1 MNYHSQT
8 TRVSV
13 TPPDQH
19 RSRSRNRFPA
29 DQKSSWSG
37 KTGRSGADR
46 VKVGSNALSK
56 YARYLE
62 LAQQAKLVGD
72 EVATQHN
79 LQHAEHWY
87 RTAMADRQPEQ
98 DARAALDE
106 EILAG

>member
-1 MNYHSQT
+1 M
-8 TRVSV
+8 

-29 DQKSSWSG
+29 DQKPAWNG
-37 KTGRSGADR
+37 KVGRSGADR
-46 VKVGSNALSK
+46 GKVGGNAMAK
-56 YARYLE
+56 YTRYLE
-62 LAQQAKLVGD
+62 LAQQAKVLGD

-98 DARAALDE
+98 DARAAFDE
-106 EILAG
+106 EILVS

>member
-1 MNYHSQT
+1 
-8 TRVSV
+8 V

-19 RSRSRNRFPA
+19 RRSRNQFPT
-29 DQKSSWSG
+29 DQKSAWNG

-46 VKVGSNALSK
+46 VKVGSNAMAK

-62 LAQQAKLVGD
+62 LAQQAKVIGD

-98 DARAALDE
+98 DARAAFDE
-106 EILAG
+106 EVLVG

>member
-1 MNYHSQT
+1 
-8 TRVSV
+8 V

-29 DQKSSWSG
+29 DQKPAWNG
-37 KTGRSGADR
+37 KDSRSGADR
-46 VKVGSNALSK
+46 GKVGGNAMAK

-62 LAQQAKLVGD
+62 FAQQAKVLGD
-72 EVATQHN
+72 EIATQHN

-106 EILAG
+106 EILVG

>member
-1 MNYHSQT
+1 M
-8 TRVSV
+8 

-29 DQKSSWSG
+29 DQKPAWNG

-46 VKVGSNALSK
+46 VKVGGSAMAK

-62 LAQQAKLVGD
+62 LAQQAKMVGD
-72 EVATQHN
+72 EVAMQHN

-87 RTAMADRQPEQ
+87 RTAMAAPQPEQ

-106 EILAG
+106 DILAG

>member
-1 MNYHSQT
+1 M
-8 TRVSV
+8 

-29 DQKSSWSG
+29 DHKPALNG
-37 KTGRSGADR
+37 KAGRSGADR
-46 VKVGSNALSK
+46 VKVGSNAMAK

-62 LAQQAKLVGD
+62 LAQQAKVLGD
-72 EVATQHN
+72 EIATQHN

-87 RTAMADRQPEQ
+87 RTAMADRQLKQ